1 MLRRK
6 NQETAFII
14 TGCKHT
20 YTVILERLHNS
31 NSGCPR
37 YKGRLI
43 VWEETKE
50 GKAKVQ
56 DALSLYN
63 AVFTFSGHYLGELGE
78 ARWIVEQYEE
88 GE

>member
-1 MLRRK
+1 MLRR
-6 NQETAFII
+6 NTQESVYII

-31 NSGCPR
+31 NCGCPR
-37 YKGRLI
+37 YKARLI

-56 DALSLYN
+56 DGLSLYS
-63 AVFTFSGHYLGELGE
+63 AVYTFSGHYLNELGE
-78 ARWIVEQYEE
+78 ARWIVEQYER

>member
-1 MLRRK
+1 MKRLT
-6 NQETAFII
+6 QESAYII

-31 NSGCPR
+31 NCGCPR
-37 YKGRLI
+37 YKARLI

-50 GKAKVQ
+50 GKPAVA
-56 DALSLYN
+56 DGLTLYN
-63 AVFTFSGHYLGELGE
+63 AVYSFNGHYLGELGE
-78 ARWIVEQYEE
+78 ARWIVEQYET